1 MILFIIPPHNSYLNI
16 IQLSIYSTFYFLQYV
31 TVEGK
36 EHSLPTGKLISVSTV
51 NRADN
56 FSFSLNTTRKVYRS
70 RLFHSQVKV
79 YSNITNKN
87 ECP

>member
-36 EHSLPTGKLISVSTV
+36 EHSLPTGKLIVFQQLTGLIIFPLAWILQEKFIE
-51 NRADN
+51 ADY
-56 FSFSLNTTRKVYRS
+56 FIHR
-70 RLFHSQVKV
+70 
-79 YSNITNKN
+79 
-87 ECP
+87 